1 MLLVTQRIR
10 ARQHPTRGGLM
21 PMPCWSDHT
30 LGATDGGFAA
40 DGGLI
45 VAETAAL
52 KII

>member
-1 MLLVTQRIR
+1 
-10 ARQHPTRGGLM
+10 M
-21 PMPCWSDHT
+21 PMQRCSGHT